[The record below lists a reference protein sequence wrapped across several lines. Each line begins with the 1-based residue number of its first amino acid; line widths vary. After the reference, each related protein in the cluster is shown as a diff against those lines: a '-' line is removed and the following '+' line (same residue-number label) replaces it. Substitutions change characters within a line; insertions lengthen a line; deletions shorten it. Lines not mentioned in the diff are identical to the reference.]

1 MLSKVDILSH
11 LNPAQREAVVAIAG
25 PVLIIAGPGS
35 GKTRVI
41 AHRIA
46 YLIREIRLSPQRIM
60 AVTFTNKAAQEMK
73 RRVES
78 LLGESAGDITLGTF
92 HAIAAGILRRHGE
105 RIGLDSSF
113 VIYDEEDSTN
123 LIKHCLEELDIDHR
137 QFPPRAVASAIRAA
151 KSRLITPKQLSR
163 TASSYFEEIV
173 ARVYERYEQRLL
185 QSRAADFDDLL
196 LKTVLLFREHQDIL
210 NRYQS
215 RYIHVMIDEFQ
226 DTNPVQYELA
236 KLVSGKYRN
245 LCVVGDPDQS
255 IYAWR
260 YADIRNILNFE
271 QDFPD
276 ARVIYLEQN
285 YRSTRVILESASRVI
300 AANKQRKPKNLWTE
314 NEAGDPV
321 TVVEALSEQEEARFV
336 AAEVERLNSIG
347 VPLRECAVM
356 YRTNAQSRVLEETLM
371 RYGIPYKLV
380 GALRFYQRRE
390 VKDILAYLRLLHNPD
405 DDVSLTRIINVP
417 PRGIGP
423 RTLAQLSHLAERM
436 ETSLFRALETL
447 QQTPAFQGKARQV
460 LSGFARLIEELREK
474 SRELPLTALFDDLIE
489 RVGYRDYILR
499 EPDGEERWEN
509 IRELRRVAQESEG
522 RGEGLTG
529 FLEGVSLVSD
539 VDNLDEQAE
548 AVTLITLHQ
557 AKGLEFDAVFITGME
572 EGILPHYKSLSDPD
586 QMEEERRL
594 CYVGMTRAR
603 RYLYLL
609 YSQYRPLGGAN
620 APRGRSRFLLEIP
633 PELTVRVYPE
643 GEGFTA
649 MAPPPAEFRVGD
661 KVRHP
666 QFGEGVVITS
676 TVRHGD
682 LEVVVAFKE
691 AGLKKL
697 LLSLTALE
705 KVA

>member
-1 MLSKVDILSH
+1 MASKVDILSH
-11 LNPAQREAVVAIAG
+11 LNPAQREAVVTIAG

-46 YLIREIRLSPQRIM
+46 YLIKEIRISPQRIM

-78 LLGESAGDITLGTF
+78 LLGEGAGDVTLGTF
-92 HAIAAGILRRHGE
+92 HAIAAGILRRYGE
-105 RIGLDSSF
+105 RIGLDSNF
-113 VIYDEEDSTN
+113 VIYDEEDSTD

-151 KSRLITPKQLSR
+151 KSRLITPRELSR
-163 TASSYFEEIV
+163 RASSYFEEV
-173 ARVYERYEQRLL
+173 AARVYERYEQRLL

-196 LKTVLLFREHQDIL
+196 LKTVLLFREHQDVL
-210 NRYQS
+210 SKYQS

-255 IYAWR
+255 IYSWR

-285 YRSTRVILESASRVI
+285 YRSTRIILESASRVI

-314 NEAGDPV
+314 NEPGKPV
-321 TVVEALSEQEEARFV
+321 MVVEALSEQDEARFV
-336 AAEVERLNSIG
+336 LAEVEKLNSMG

-356 YRTNAQSRVLEETLM
+356 YRTNAQSRVLEETFM

-405 DDVSLTRIINVP
+405 DDVSLTRIINIP

-423 RTLAQLSHLAERM
+423 RTLAQLSHFAERLGV
-436 ETSLFRALETL
+436 SLFRALERL
-447 QQTPAFQGKARQV
+447 NQDPAAFQGKTRQV
-460 LSGFARLIEELREK
+460 LLAFSGLIKDLGEK
-474 SRELPLTALFDDLIE
+474 SRELPLTTLFDHLIE
-489 RVGYRDYILR
+489 RIGYRDYILR

-509 IRELRRVAQESEG
+509 IMELRRVAQEYEG
-522 RGEGLTG
+522 RGEGLAG

-572 EGILPHYKSLSDPD
+572 EGILPHYKSLGDPD

-609 YSQYRPLGGAN
+609 YSQFRPLGGGN
-620 APRGRSRFLLEIP
+620 APRGRSRFLMEIP

-643 GEGFTA
+643 GESFVTA
-649 MAPPPAEFRVGD
+649 APPAEFRVGD
-661 KVRHP
+661 KVHHP

-676 TVRHGD
+676 SIRHGD

-697 LLSLTALE
+697 LLSLTTLK